1 MSTKFAAAL
10 VALTFTTGIG
20 FPAAADDASPYQF
33 LTVSGI
39 KAVALTPQ
47 ELASTRG
54 AYSYGMH
61 ALKPGNV
68 IKITVNAD
76 ATSTSESGF
85 IGLTILSTNMAR
97 PPW

>member
-1 MSTKFAAAL
+1 MKTKIAAAL
-10 VALTFTTGIG
+10 VALACVASIG

-54 AYSYGMH
+54 AYRP
-61 ALKPGNV
+61 LDIKPGNV
-68 IKITVNAD
+68 VKITLNTD
-76 ATSTSESGF
+76 ATSTSESF
-85 IGLTILSTNMAR
+85 TGLTILSTNFAR
-97 PPW
+97 QTS